1 MAILHKSTEPL
12 ILPLAGVDSHVDEA
26 VLRGEVVIVGKP
38 FTGRD
43 GIRRRGGRSKG
54 VTYRR
59 YAAVSG
65 AKRRDH
71 RAAAKQIRK

>member
-1 MAILHKSTEPL
+1 MAFLHKSTEPL
-12 ILPLAGVDSHVDEA
+12 ILPLEGVDSHVDEA
-26 VLRGEVVIVGKP
+26 VLRGDVVIVGKP

-43 GIRRRGGRSKG
+43 GIRRRYARTKG
-54 VTYRR
+54 ETFRR
-59 YAAVSG
+59 YAAVPG

>member
-1 MAILHKSTEPL
+1 MRHKATEPL
-12 ILPLAGVDSHVDEA
+12 LLPAAGADSHADEA

-43 GIRRRGGRSKG
+43 GIRRRYARTKG
-54 VTYRR
+54 ETFRR